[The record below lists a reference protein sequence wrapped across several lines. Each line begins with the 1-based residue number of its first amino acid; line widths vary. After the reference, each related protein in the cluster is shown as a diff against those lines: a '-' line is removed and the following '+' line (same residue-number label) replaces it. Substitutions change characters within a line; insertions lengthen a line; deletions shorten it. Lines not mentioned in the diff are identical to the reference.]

1 MIKKLLISW
10 NGIKVVFKNEL
21 AFRQEVYLTIP
32 IILLALWLGH
42 TAWQRAILIAVW
54 LLVPVVELLN
64 SAIEAIVALV
74 SPEQHEL
81 AGRAKDAGSAAVLV
95 MIVAAIVVWLLLIF

>member
-10 NGIKVVFKNEL
+10 NGIKAVFKNEL

-54 LLVPVVELLN
+54 LLVPAVELLN
-64 SAIEAIVALV
+64 SAIEAIVDLV

-95 MIVAAIVVWLLLIF
+95 MIVVALITWVAVL